1 MLTETVEAS
10 TVNVTQKAAIDTE
23 EKYLVHPVVDFLCLG
38 GGSLLLFVLL
48 ALLIPLEAATPAI
61 SVITLGLA
69 NLINH
74 PHFAHS
80 YQIFYQNF
88 WQKISQSN
96 PSKSLRIRYILAGLI
111 IPTALGGFFATSI
124 QMNDAM
130 MLSYG
135 ANIMLFFVGWH
146 YVKQGYGMLIV
157 ESVLKR
163 KFFLDSEKK
172 IFLVNA
178 YTSWIFFWLLTNWTI
193 SEENIWGLRTVAFS
207 IPMWMLYLGGVVA
220 MVTTGLTLS
229 MLGKKYFIEKS
240 PLPFNGLIAY
250 FTSVYIWM
258 ALRLDPFFLFLIP
271 VFHSLQ
277 YLIVVWR
284 YQYNKTHFSPLDPQS
299 GKAGKE
305 TVFSINLWKFVRFI
319 AVGVAL
325 GYLGFWGA
333 PQFLD
338 ATIPYNRTVFGG
350 TMFMFIF
357 WIFINIHHYFID
369 NVIWKRENPDTK
381 RFLFGSS

>member
-1 MLTETVEAS
+1 
-10 TVNVTQKAAIDTE
+10 
-23 EKYLVHPVVDFLCLG
+23 
-38 GGSLLLFVLL
+38 VLL

-96 PSKSLRIRYILAGLI
+96 PSKSLRVRYILAGLI

-157 ESVLKR
+157 ESVFKR